1 MPYVRMARP
10 LLEDAMN
17 HFKPQAPVAE
27 PMVGARHA
35 ANQLNLPPYY
45 FTKPRCRISKRIPHY
60 RVGQMV
66 RFRMSELTAWAV
78 TQGGAHE

>member
-1 MPYVRMARP
+1 
-10 LLEDAMN
+10 MN
-17 HFKPQAPVAE
+17 HSYSQAPAAE
-27 PMVGARHA
+27 PMVGARQA
-35 ANQLNLPPYY
+35 AHLMNLPPYY
-45 FTKPRCRISKRIPHY
+45 FTKPRCRVSKRIPHY